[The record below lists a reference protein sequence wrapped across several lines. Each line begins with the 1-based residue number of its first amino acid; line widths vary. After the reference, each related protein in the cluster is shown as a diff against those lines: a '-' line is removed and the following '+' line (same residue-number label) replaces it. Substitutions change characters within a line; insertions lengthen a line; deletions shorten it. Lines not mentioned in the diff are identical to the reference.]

1 MTRLI
6 RSSATAW
13 ALGYVLVGLAAL
25 AAFAVPLWWAWKVTI
40 LAGREELLRAV
51 HRGAV
56 AHQLGQRQ
64 PRQRQQSRNIVLR
77 FGDV

>member
-25 AAFAVPLWWAWKVTI
+25 AAFAVPLWWAWKVYVC
-40 LAGREELLRAV
+40 LAGREELLRDDASPSS
-51 HRGAV
+51 A
-56 AHQLGQRQ
+56 
-64 PRQRQQSRNIVLR
+64 
-77 FGDV
+77 